1 MAFNKVQN
9 IKGTHRN
16 ISDESDDDLGKLLRE
31 QREGARQRD
40 LGRSNVEYP
49 KGSPAGKS
57 GRGKPREVASCSEA
71 SYLARE
77 EGELAAT
84 TQKGGI
90 LPNLAETGQGAGVKI
105 AATQDSASKLGNHP
119 KMWVEGRCLLDPS
132 TTSSHNR
139 KRTNIQIKKQCS
151 GHRLSFQGRKEGL
164 MMFSGS
170 TTHRKKMMGWKKVSA
185 VKKRENK

>member
-1 MAFNKVQN
+1 MTFNKVQN

-31 QREGARQRD
+31 QREAARQRD

-57 GRGKPREVASCSEA
+57 GCGKPREVASCSEA

-77 EGELAAT
+77 EGELVAT
-84 TQKGGI
+84 TPKGGI
-90 LPNLAETGQGAGVKI
+90 LPNPAETEQGAGVKI

-119 KMWVEGRCLLDPS
+119 KNVGRRPMSAGSEYYLVAQQREQ
-132 TTSSHNR
+132 TSKSIN
-139 KRTNIQIKKQCS
+139 N
-151 GHRLSFQGRKEGL
+151 
-164 MMFSGS
+164 
-170 TTHRKKMMGWKKVSA
+170 A
-185 VKKRENK
+185 VVTD